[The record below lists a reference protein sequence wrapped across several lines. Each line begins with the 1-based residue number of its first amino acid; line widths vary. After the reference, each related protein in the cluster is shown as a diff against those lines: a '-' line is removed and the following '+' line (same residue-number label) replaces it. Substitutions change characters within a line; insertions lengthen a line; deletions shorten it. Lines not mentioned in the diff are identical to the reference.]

1 MTKARLIGNVEA
13 NVIAAERGVEIQ
25 YDERYQSPFFYYEI
39 GGRRYEVWFE
49 DVRSI
54 YAKLS
59 WLQKRISMVSGI
71 ELDASVS
78 GKLVAGESDASL
90 HDKRMNE

>member
-13 NVIAAERGVEIQ
+13 NVIAAERGAEIQ

-54 YAKLS
+54 YAKLQLAAEKDIHGVGYWNLMRPFRAN
-59 WLQKRISMVSGI
+59 WL
-71 ELDASVS
+71 
-78 GKLVAGESDASL
+78 LVNQML
-90 HDKRMNE
+90 H